1 MHPPFSGEKGT
12 QKVREREHTVKKL
25 GLHCLPAD
33 EGYST
38 PHNSYPHPRSSCQGF
53 PASKGTRELLPTRII
68 HSPFQNTTCGDL
80 PRLWRAASHRV
91 HSHTVPD
98 LCLWLFT
105 HMSCSFNLKLLT
117 YPLAAAATASGTS
130 STVTAD
136 EDDYTVHASDHM
148 QHCGDTCLGCAGFGF
163 HICEVPPGLT
173 MICQGFQTQMSLI
186 WAVS

>member
-1 MHPPFSGEKGT
+1 M
-12 QKVREREHTVKKL
+12 KKL

-98 LCLWLFT
+98 LCLWLFM